1 MSTAPRLTPR
11 AWALLL
17 LLSLLWGGSFFF
29 AEIALA
35 ELPPLLVAWGRVATG
50 AGFLLLMLR
59 VARLALPRD
68 RASWRRY
75 ATMGL
80 LNNALPFAL
89 IFLGQRT
96 LGANAAA
103 ILNAT
108 TPCFGVLLAHLVT
121 ADERLTPARLGGVL
135 LGGLGVALLVGL
147 EALRGL
153 GTQLLPTL
161 LVLGG
166 ALSYACAG
174 LYGRRFRGEPAL
186 ATAAGQVCCST
197 LWLLPAT
204 LLLERP
210 WSLPMPG
217 WGTLAAVAAL
227 GLLSTALA
235 YRLYFRILAL
245 AGATNLLLVTLLIPP
260 SAMALS
266 ALFLARPVGSAQAVG
281 FAVIALGLLLL
292 DGRLLP
298 RRFRVPAASRPAAP
312 PRNR

>member
-1 MSTAPRLTPR
+1 MEHPLRLTAR
-11 AWALLL
+11 VWLLL
-17 LLSLLWGGSFFF
+17 LALSLLWGGSFFF

-50 AGFLLLMLR
+50 AGFLLSMLR
-59 VARLALPRD
+59 QAGLALPRGRD
-68 RASWRRY
+68 RWRRY
-75 ATMGL
+75 AVMGL

-108 TPCFGVLLAHLVT
+108 TPCFAVLLAHLCT

-135 LGGLGVALLVGL
+135 LGALGVALLVGI
-147 EALRGL
+147 EALQGL
-153 GTQLLPTL
+153 GTELGPTL

-166 ALSYACAG
+166 ALSYALAG
-174 LYGRRFRGEPAL
+174 LYGRRFRDEPPL

-197 LWLLPAT
+197 LWLLPAA

-210 WSLPMPG
+210 WSLAPPG

-266 ALFLARPVGSAQAVG
+266 ALFLARPVGTAQVAG
-281 FAVIALGLLLL
+281 FAAIALGLLLL
-292 DGRLLP
+292 DGRLL
-298 RRFRVPAASRPAAP
+298 RRRLAC
-312 PRNR
+312 